1 MHKQAARTAA
11 KAQAKQ
17 SKAPKQTKKTQQRKI
32 ATKKVTTKKTTTA
45 PMVAPTRIPKRF
57 MSVINVE
64 CPPLGDSVLE
74 GDVIEFKKQVGD
86 WVNEDDPLLVLET
99 AKVSIDIPAPKSGL
113 LKAFHV
119 NMGDVAKVGDRLAEI
134 DTSAAKPAGG
144 AAAAPAAPKAAAA
157 PAAAAPAAA
166 AVEAPK
172 AAAPAPAAPKK
183 IDTPSAAAQMAIPSA
198 NREERRVKMTRMR
211 QTIATRL
218 KDAQNSMALLTTFNE
233 VDMTNAF
240 ALRSTY
246 KDEFEKKH
254 GVKLGFMSIFMA
266 AATNA
271 LQQFP
276 DVNASIDNGE
286 IVYRNFVDISVAVST
301 PTGLVVPV
309 IRDCQNKSLA
319 QLEGAVGDY
328 AKKARNGTIA
338 MEDFV
343 GGTFSISNGGV
354 FGSMFGTP
362 IVNPPQ
368 SAILGMHGIKDRPVA
383 IDGKV
388 EIRKVMYIA
397 LTYDHRLLDG
407 STAVQFL
414 KAIKDNVENPE
425 RMLLKL

>member
-17 SKAPKQTKKTQQRKI
+17 AKAPKQTKKSQQRKI
-32 ATKKVTTKKTTTA
+32 ATKKVTKKAAA
-45 PMVAPTRIPKRF
+45 PMVAPTRMPKRF

-119 NMGDVAKVGDRLAEI
+119 KMGDVAKVGDRLCEI
-134 DTSAAKPAGG
+134 DTAAPKPAGG
-144 AAAAPAAPKAAAA
+144 AAPAPKAAAA
-157 PAAAAPAAA
+157 PAAAAPAA
-166 AVEAPK
+166 EAPK
-172 AAAPAPAAPKK
+172 AAAAAPAAPKK
-183 IDTPSAAAQMAIPSA
+183 VDTPSAAAAMAIPSA

-240 ALRSTY
+240 ALRATY

-286 IVYRNFVDISVAVST
+286 IVYRNYVDISVAVST

-309 IRDCQNKSLA
+309 IRDCQTKSLA
-319 QLEGAVGDY
+319 QIEGAVGEY

-383 IDGKV
+383 INGKV

-414 KAIKDNVENPE
+414 KAIKDNVEAPE

>member
-1 MHKQAARTAA
+1 MHKQSGIARAKPRATKLSQKRSLATA
-11 KAQAKQ
+11 KK
-17 SKAPKQTKKTQQRKI
+17 TKKAVAKPI
-32 ATKKVTTKKTTTA
+32 LKTS
-45 PMVAPTRIPKRF
+45 KRF
-57 MSVINVE
+57 MSIVGVE

-74 GDVIEFKKQVGD
+74 GDVIEFKKQIGD

-99 AKVSIDIPAPKSGL
+99 AKVSIDIPAPKSGI
-113 LKAFHV
+113 LKALHV
-119 NMGDVAKVGDRLAEI
+119 KLGDVAKVGDKLADI
-134 DTSAAKPAGG
+134 DTAAAKPAGG
-144 AAAAPAAPKAAAA
+144 PAVPKAVAETAAK
-157 PAAAAPAAA
+157 AA
-166 AVEAPK
+166 EAPK
-172 AAAPAPAAPKK
+172 AAPAPAAPKK
-183 IDTPSAAAQMAIPSA
+183 VDTPAAAVSASLPSV
-198 NREERRVKMTRMR
+198 REDRRVKMTRMR

-218 KDAQNSMALLTTFNE
+218 KDAQNTMALLTTFNE

-240 ALRSTY
+240 QLRNDY

-266 AATNA
+266 ATTNA

-286 IVYRNFVDISVAVST
+286 VVYRNYVDISVAVST

-309 IRDCQNKSLA
+309 VRDCQTKSLA
-319 QLEGAVGDY
+319 DLEGAVGEY

-354 FGSMFGTP
+354 FGSMMGTP

-368 SAILGMHGIKDRPVA
+368 TAILGMHAIKDRPVA
-383 IDGKV
+383 INGQV

-397 LTYDHRLLDG
+397 LTYDHRLIDG

-414 KAIKDNVENPE
+414 KAIKDNVENPQ

>member
-1 MHKQAARTAA
+1 MHKSARSAKVQRPATAS
-11 KAQAKQ
+11 KQKQQKAKQ
-17 SKAPKQTKKTQQRKI
+17 QKTKQQKRTI
-32 ATKKVTTKKTTTA
+32 ATAKKVTK
-45 PMVAPTRIPKRF
+45 PVAAVNTRQKRF
-57 MSVINVE
+57 MSLINVE

-74 GDVIEFKKQVGD
+74 GDVIEFKKNVGD

-113 LKAFHV
+113 LTALHV
-119 NMGDVAKVGDRLAEI
+119 KIGDVAKVGDKLCDI
-134 DTSAAKPAGG
+134 DTSAPKPAGG
-144 AAAAPAAPKAAAA
+144 AAPAPKAAAA
-157 PAAAAPAAA
+157 AAPVAAAAAP
-166 AVEAPK
+166 V
-172 AAAPAPAAPKK
+172 AAAPVAAAPKK
-183 IDTPSAAAQMAIPSA
+183 IDTPSAAATASIPSLS
-198 NREERRVKMTRMR
+198 REDRRVKMTRMR

-218 KDAQNSMALLTTFNE
+218 KDAQSTMALLTTFNE
-233 VDMTNAF
+233 VDMTAAF
-240 ALRSTY
+240 KLRADY

-286 IVYRNFVDISVAVST
+286 IVYRNYVDISVAVST

-309 IRDCQNKSLA
+309 IRDCHTKSLA
-319 QLEGAVGDY
+319 QIEGAVGEY
-328 AKKARNGTIA
+328 AKKARNGNIA

-368 SAILGMHGIKDRPVA
+368 SAILGMHGIKDRAVV
-383 IDGKV
+383 INGKV
-388 EIRKVMYIA
+388 EVRKVMYIA

-414 KAIKDNVENPE
+414 KAIKDNVEAPE